1 LFFDAESIAIFFKTL
16 AVILNGIV
24 TLLDNDV
31 AKAIISGIGALVAFG
46 LAIGLLQTIFGF
58 FGKVLLGAMANM
70 VRLFS
75 VIMPSG
81 SAAAATLRGAMTA
94 LAAGNIAAAAPI
106 LIVVAAIVALVAIF
120 KLAWDNS
127 EKFRDAVK
135 ELAEAVGG
143 ALKEGM
149 EKIKTALGDVGASTE
164 NLREIFKKIGDFLG
178 TYIVPF
184 FKEVFVLAIGIVVD
198 VIVGLIKIVKGLWD
212 AFTNKDPVK
221 AIKAIFDEVV
231 AFVKSLIERVAKAFG
246 FKISWAWLTDGLS
259 AAVNLI
265 GKGINKVSETLNKA
279 ITGFNKI
286 NPFKDIPLIPMIALP
301 IKLAKGG
308 IVPATPGGMLATIG
322 EAGRPERVEPLD
334 PDGLSKRDRA
344 MIAML
349 SGGSGGVN
357 ITVNP
362 SPGMDER
369 ELAALVS
376 RQLAF
381 QLRKGA
387 A

>member
-1 LFFDAESIAIFFKTL
+1 
-16 AVILNGIV
+16 
-24 TLLDNDV
+24 
-31 AKAIISGIGALVAFG
+31 
-46 LAIGLLQTIFGF
+46 
-58 FGKVLLGAMANM
+58 
-70 VRLFS
+70 
-75 VIMPSG
+75 
-81 SAAAATLRGAMTA
+81 MTA
-94 LAAGNIAAAAPI
+94 LATGNIAAAAPI

-127 EKFRDAVK
+127 EKFRKAVK

-149 EKIKTALGDVGASTE
+149 EKIKKALGDVGASTE

-184 FKEVFVLAIGIVVD
+184 FKEVLVLAIGLVVD
-198 VIVGLIKIVKGLWD
+198 AIVIFIKFVKGMWD
-212 AFTNKDPVK
+212 AFTSGNPLKVIG
-221 AIKAIFDEVV
+221 ALFDSVV
-231 AFVKSLIERVAKAFG
+231 ALVKSIVERVAKAFG
-246 FKISWAWLTDGLS
+246 FKISWAWLTDGLE

-265 GKGINKVSETLNKA
+265 AKGINKVSETLNKA
-279 ITGFNKI
+279 IGGFNKL
-286 NPFKDIPLIPMIALP
+286 NPFKDIPPIPMIGVP

-308 IVPATPGGMLATIG
+308 IIPATPGGVLATIG

-349 SGGSGGVN
+349 SGGGAGGIS

>member
-1 LFFDAESIAIFFKTL
+1 
-16 AVILNGIV
+16 
-24 TLLDNDV
+24 
-31 AKAIISGIGALVAFG
+31 
-46 LAIGLLQTIFGF
+46 
-58 FGKVLLGAMANM
+58 
-70 VRLFS
+70 
-75 VIMPSG
+75 
-81 SAAAATLRGAMTA
+81 
-94 LAAGNIAAAAPI
+94 
-106 LIVVAAIVALVAIF
+106 
-120 KLAWDNS
+120 
-127 EKFRDAVK
+127 
-135 ELAEAVGG
+135 
-143 ALKEGM
+143 M

-212 AFTNKDPVK
+212 AFTNKDPVA
-221 AIKAIFDEVV
+221 AIKAIFEQVFG
-231 AFVKSLIERVAKAFG
+231 FVKSLIERVAKAFG

-286 NPFKDIPLIPMIALP
+286 NPFKDIPLIPMISLP

-308 IVPATPGGMLATIG
+308 IIPATPGGVLATIG

-349 SGGSGGVN
+349 AGPAGGIS

>member
-1 LFFDAESIAIFFKTL
+1 
-16 AVILNGIV
+16 
-24 TLLDNDV
+24 
-31 AKAIISGIGALVAFG
+31 
-46 LAIGLLQTIFGF
+46 
-58 FGKVLLGAMANM
+58 
-70 VRLFS
+70 
-75 VIMPSG
+75 
-81 SAAAATLRGAMTA
+81 
-94 LAAGNIAAAAPI
+94 
-106 LIVVAAIVALVAIF
+106 LVAIF

-127 EKFRDAVK
+127 EKFRNAVK

-149 EKIKTALGDVGASTE
+149 EKIKKALGDVGASTE

-184 FKEVFVLAIGIVVD
+184 FKEVLVLAIGLVVD
-198 VIVGLIKIVKGLWD
+198 AIVIFIKFVKGMWD
-212 AFTNKDPVK
+212 AFTSGNPLKV
-221 AIKAIFDEVV
+221 IGVLFDAVV
-231 AFVKSLIERVAKAFG
+231 GLVKSIVERVAKAFG
-246 FKISWAWLTDGLS
+246 FKISWAWLTDGLE

-265 GKGINKVSETLNKA
+265 AKGINKVSETLNKA
-279 ITGFNKI
+279 IGGFNKI
-286 NPFKDIPLIPMIALP
+286 NPFKDIPTIPMIVVP

-308 IVPATPGGMLATIG
+308 IIPATPGGVLATIG

-349 SGGSGGVN
+349 AGPAGGIS